1 MSVNFAI
8 VFPYW
13 RVLLGGLMLTVAFTL
28 GCAIAG
34 SIGGFVLSLLRIST
48 NRWIKSAAAFYV
60 EIFRGTPLLIQLFW
74 MFFCLPVLFRISIPP
89 ALSVLLSLTMYMIAI

>member
-1 MSVNFAI
+1 
-8 VFPYW
+8 
-13 RVLLGGLMLTVAFTL
+13 
-28 GCAIAG
+28 
-34 SIGGFVLSLLRIST
+34 VLSLLRMST

-89 ALSVLLSLTMYMIAI
+89 ALSVLLSLTMYMIAITSETFRAR